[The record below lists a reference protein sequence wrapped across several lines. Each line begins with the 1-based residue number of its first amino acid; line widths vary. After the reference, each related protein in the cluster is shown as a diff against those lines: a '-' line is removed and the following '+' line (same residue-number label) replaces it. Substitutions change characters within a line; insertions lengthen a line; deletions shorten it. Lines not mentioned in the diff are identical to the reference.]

1 MKHEK
6 VLKYLV
12 VCISLFL
19 VSCGTEELEN
29 ANAKLKKQVKDLE
42 TAEAQLKLKNTD
54 LENQVAD
61 MQARLTLLLTSPVD
75 AANQQLDG
83 PKKLRLLL
91 IYRLKMMLRWRAP
104 EPT

>member
-12 VCISLFL
+12 VCISFLFM
-19 VSCGTEELEN
+19 SCGTEEIEN

-61 MQARLTLLLTSPVD
+61 MQAQVD
-75 AANQQLDG
+75 ASA
-83 PKKLRLLL
+83 PCKLS
-91 IYRLKMMLRWRAP
+91 
-104 EPT
+104 

>member
-12 VCISLFL
+12 VCFSLFL

-42 TAEAQLKLKNTD
+42 TAEAQL
-54 LENQVAD
+54 
-61 MQARLTLLLTSPVD
+61 
-75 AANQQLDG
+75 
-83 PKKLRLLL
+83 
-91 IYRLKMMLRWRAP
+91 
-104 EPT
+104 